1 MKFEEAYKRLNEIS
15 DKMDDKDLSLEE
27 ALSLYSEAA
36 KLVDECKRNIENAKL
51 QIERIE
57 NGSADGQA

>member
-1 MKFEEAYKRLNEIS
+1 MKFEEAYNRLNEIS

-36 KLVDECKRNIENAKL
+36 KLADECKKNIENAKL

>member
-1 MKFEEAYKRLNEIS
+1 
-15 DKMDDKDLSLEE
+15 MDDKDLSLEE

-36 KLVDECKRNIENAKL
+36 KLADECKKNIENAKL